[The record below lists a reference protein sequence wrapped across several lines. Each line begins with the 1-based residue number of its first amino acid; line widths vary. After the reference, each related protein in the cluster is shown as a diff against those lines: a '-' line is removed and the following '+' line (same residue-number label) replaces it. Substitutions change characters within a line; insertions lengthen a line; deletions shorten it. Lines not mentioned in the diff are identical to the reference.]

1 MKKTF
6 LKLGIM
12 VAAVFALAAGVS
24 ALAAGVSAL
33 TVTRSDSAA
42 TSVKNAV
49 STSVASQTSPT
60 SPTSQTSNKAAQTNQ
75 VLAAQTILANNVAEG
90 TFGANTGGGNYIFP
104 GGVAAYNFDAKGGMT
119 LGIEGLPT
127 SIAFTYADSAPVIRV
142 EAGAFKFLRG
152 GQYIFDN
159 NIITTG
165 SISAN
170 GAVAAYNFDA
180 KGGMTLGTEG
190 LPTEIAFTYADSAP
204 VIRVEA
210 GAFKFLRGGSYIFD
224 NNVKTVGSI
233 KANDYFA
240 GNGSQG
246 LSRKVSV
253 KGSNNQNCSLTF
265 TDGLLTATTCP
276 AN

>member
-6 LKLGIM
+6 LKLGVISLAI
-12 VAAVFALAAGVS
+12 VSLAAGVS

-33 TVTRSDSAA
+33 TVTKSDSMV
-42 TSVKNAV
+42 TSVKSTV
-49 STSVASQTSPT
+49 SNSVVNQTA
-60 SPTSQTSNKAAQTNQ
+60 QTSNKAAQINQ
-75 VLAAQTILANNVAEG
+75 LPLAQPVLASNVAEG
-90 TFGANTGGGNYIFP
+90 TFGANTGGGNYVFP
-104 GGVAAYNFDAKGGMT
+104 GGVAAYNFDARGGMT
-119 LGIEGLPT
+119 LGTEGLPT
-127 SIAFTYADSAPVIRV
+127 SIAFTYADSAPIIRV
-142 EAGAFKFLRG
+142 ETGAFKFLRG

-165 SISAN
+165 SVSAN

-190 LPTEIAFTYADSAP
+190 LPTSIAFTYADSAP
-204 VIRVEA
+204 TIRVES
-210 GAFKFLRGGSYIFD
+210 GAFKFIKGGSYIFD
-224 NNVKTVGSI
+224 NNVRTVGSI
-233 KANDYFA
+233 KANDYIA

-246 LSRKVSV
+246 ITRKVSV

-265 TDGLLTATTCP
+265 IDGLLTATTCP